1 MKQHTRRKR
10 KTAAVVA
17 ALCTMLFSA
26 GTVFADTDGT
36 ELQVAQPS
44 QLEIPNADRF
54 GNLSWR
60 HHC

>member
-36 ELQVAQPS
+36 ELQVAQ
-44 QLEIPNADRF
+44 LR
-54 GNLSWR
+54 SWKFSLGLNGLA
-60 HHC
+60 